1 MKPPKINVILI
12 GLGRIAS
19 KLEKDPYRKKPCTHM
34 GVISSPWGKKN
45 FNFISGYDTKRETC
59 EEFAK
64 TWKEQAQV
72 LPKELPSGFVFP
84 NADLAVVA
92 TPSLTHGFFAKLC
105 MASGIKHVLIEKP
118 VAMDAKEAKSLER
131 MAKAKGCKL
140 WINHERRYHP
150 SYLFVKNEI
159 GKGSFG
165 VLKSIRA
172 SVFTSAK
179 NPGIAFSKFGGGP
192 LLHDGTHAVDLIH
205 WLVGKPKLIHAS
217 LERPKKGF
225 VETRA
230 FANFRTKNQVEINLD
245 VSGGREY
252 FQFELDLHTDSHRII
267 CSNDGFQFYRS
278 IPSKLY
284 KGFHSLQSYLP
295 KGFPKPEVSN
305 AFLGIYSEIVNVIQ
319 GKSKHMEG
327 TIGENVQILESIE
340 SIYRF
345 PK

>member
-1 MKPPKINVILI
+1 MKPRKINVILI

-34 GVISSPWGKKN
+34 GVISSHWGKKN
-45 FNFISGYDTKRETC
+45 FNFVSGYDTKSDVC
-59 EEFAK
+59 DEFAN
-64 TWKEQAQV
+64 TWKVKTNQ
-72 LPKELPSGFVFP
+72 LPTELPSGFEFP
-84 NADLAVVA
+84 KVDLAIVA
-92 TPSLTHGFFAKLC
+92 TPSPTHPFLAKQC
-105 MASGIKHVLIEKP
+105 MESGIKHILIEKP
-118 VAMDAKEAKSLER
+118 VAMDAKQAKSLEK

-150 SYLFVKNEI
+150 SYLFVKKELE
-159 GKGSFG
+159 KGSFG
-165 VLKSIRA
+165 DLKSIRA

-205 WLVGKPKLIHAS
+205 WLVGKPKLIHSS
-217 LERPKKGF
+217 LERPKKGI

-230 FANFRTKNQVEINLD
+230 FANFRTQNQVEISLD
-245 VSGGREY
+245 VSGGRDY

-267 CSNDGFQFYRS
+267 CSNDGFQFFQAM
-278 IPSKLY
+278 PSRLY
-284 KGFHSLQSYLP
+284 KGFHSLKSFVP

-305 AFLGIYSEIVNVIQ
+305 AFLGIYSEIVSVIQ
-319 GKSKHMEG
+319 GESEHMEG
-327 TIGENVQILESIE
+327 TIGDNVQILESIE

-345 PK
+345 SK